1 MLAKIKQKISSF
13 KLRKNVSYSQVG
25 EDILV
30 ENALRI
36 LKIKRPSYLD
46 IGANDPYILSNTYLL
61 YSKGFSGVLV
71 EADPYICK
79 RLKNARVRDKVINVG
94 VKRGGNSREHFYIMS
109 NKVLN
114 TFSKVEA
121 ERYASYGSTSIEEVK
136 EIVTKSINVII
147 EENFTKCPNFI
158 SIDVEG
164 LDYDIISDLDLNKY
178 RPEVIC
184 IETLTYTED
193 NTECK
198 IQEIIEYML
207 GKNYMIYADTYINTI
222 FVDREKWKNR
232 K

>member
-1 MLAKIKQKISSF
+1 M
-13 KLRKNVSYSQVG
+13 KNTRG
-25 EDILV
+25 
-30 ENALRI
+30 
-36 LKIKRPSYLD
+36 
-46 IGANDPYILSNTYLL
+46 
-61 YSKGFSGVLV
+61 
-71 EADPYICK
+71 
-79 RLKNARVRDKVINVG
+79 RDKVINAG
-94 VKRGGNSREHFYIMS
+94 VKIGENSREKFYIMS

-121 ERYASYGSTSIEEVK
+121 ERYVSYGSTSIEEVK
-136 EIVTKSINVII
+136 KIVVKSINSII
-147 EENFTKCPNFI
+147 EENFTSCPNFI

-198 IQEIIEYML
+198 IQKIIDYML

-222 FVDREKWKNR
+222 FVDSEKWKNR